1 MWSEIKHAF
10 LLWPSLDCDLFDSI
24 FITEASMLDYLAVEA
39 RRAGKATFPDEL
51 KDALVDAS
59 VVANIDQL
67 WITVHIAVAIRVAEV
82 CHMASIL
89 STRLRDAI
97 ITIVIL
103 DLVASLAIAI
113 ERSHV
118 LDSAAQILEDSE
130 VLHFRVAF
138 NRLHHLGNT
147 SIGERAQELIALFVD

>member
-89 STRLRDAI
+89 ATRLRDTI

-113 ERSHV
+113 ERSNV
-118 LDSAAQILEDSE
+118 LDSAA
-130 VLHFRVAF
+130 
-138 NRLHHLGNT
+138 
-147 SIGERAQELIALFVD
+147 

>member
-10 LLWPSLDCDLFDSI
+10 LLWPSLYCDLFDSI
-24 FITEASMLDYLAVEA
+24 LITEASMLDHLAIEA
-39 RRAGKATFPDEL
+39 WRAGKSTLPDKL

-59 VVANIDQL
+59 VVANVDQL
-67 WITVHIAVAIRVAEV
+67 WITVHIAVTFRIAKV
-82 CHMASIL
+82 CHVTSVLA
-89 STRLRDAI
+89 TRLRDTI

-113 ERSHV
+113 KRSNV
-118 LDSAAQILEDSE
+118 LDSASEILEDSE

-138 NRLHHLGNT
+138 NRLHHLGDA